1 MTISVGTRHGP
12 YEIVAPIGAGGMGE
26 VYRARDTRIGR
37 DVAFKVLPPAF
48 ALDGDRLR
56 RFELEARAAGT
67 LNHPNLVTVYDLG
80 TDNGTPYVAMELLEG
95 ETLREKMELN
105 GSAVRLPIRKAI
117 DYSVQIA
124 NGLAAA
130 HEKGIVHRDLK
141 PENIFITKDGRAKI
155 LDFGL
160 AKLKLGTD
168 EGKTD
173 ALTAQRDTSPGTI
186 VGTAGYMSPEQVRGQ
201 QVDHRSD
208 IFSFGAILYEMLS
221 GRRAFKGDSS
231 VETMNAI
238 LKEDPPDLSAAD
250 GSIPPVIDL
259 VVRHC
264 LEKNREERFQ
274 SARDL
279 AFDLERI
286 SSVSGSSPALTVS
299 KTRGRRIAP
308 AIIAVIAVIAIAVA
322 WRAGYRVTTAVRA
335 ASSARTFKLLTNQ
348 VGVQDFP
355 SFAPDGKTFVYV
367 SKASGKAD
375 IYFKRVDGRNAI
387 NLTKD
392 SHSDDTQ
399 PAFSPDGSEIAFR
412 SERDGGGIFIMGATG
427 ESVRR
432 LTDFGFNPTWSPD
445 GSQIAVSTES
455 TALQPQSRPGSALID
470 VIDVRT
476 GAKRE
481 VVDLAHDGVQP
492 NWSPHGDRIA
502 YWSIIGGGG
511 QRDLFTVDP
520 HAANPRQTIVRV
532 TNDPALDWNP
542 VWSPDG
548 KYLYFGSDRDG
559 TMNLWRLP
567 MNEHSGKS
575 LGPPESALLPTRFA
589 AHFSF
594 ARNTGALAYGNV
606 NVSDSIWRVPFD
618 PVSLRVTGEP
628 TAIIGGVTLLLR
640 FEGGNPIS
648 RDGEWITFSNIGGQE
663 DLFLARTDGSEIRQ
677 LTNDPEKDRGPS
689 WSLDGKRL
697 YFYSQRP
704 DRYEVWSIGVD
715 GSGLRQVSHTTGE
728 SFLWPRMMPD
738 GHTLCVFNVR
748 DTYLMPLNPDG
759 TATRVEPLP
768 PMPNPGDHFTSPSLS
783 PDGKRFVGSAGFV
796 MFGSTPGLWIYSL
809 DSKRYEQL
817 INRGDYAQWLPDG
830 KRLLFRDGD
839 KLATIDFASKKVGPI
854 PLPRPITSFALAPD
868 GHALYFQERTSEADI
883 WMVTSK

>member
-1 MTISVGTRHGP
+1 MTLFSGTRLGP

-26 VYRARDTRIGR
+26 VWRARDTRIGR
-37 DVAFKVLPPAF
+37 EVAIKILPSAF

-67 LNHPNLVTVYDLG
+67 LNHPNLVTIYDLG
-80 TDNGTPYVAMELLEG
+80 ADDGAPFVAMELLEG

-105 GSAVRLPIRKAI
+105 GAAVRLPIRKAV

-160 AKLKLGTD
+160 AKLKQGTD
-168 EGKTD
+168 EGKTE
-173 ALTAQRDTSPGTI
+173 ARTAQRDTSPGTI

-238 LKEDPPDLSAAD
+238 LKEEPPDLGAVD
-250 GSIPPVIDL
+250 GSHPPAIDI

-286 SSVSGSSPALTVS
+286 SSVSGSSPAVAVS
-299 KTRGRRIAP
+299 RPYGRWIAP
-308 AIIAVIAVIAIAVA
+308 AIAAAIALIAIAAA
-322 WRAGYRVTTAVRA
+322 WRAGYRVTTAVKP
-335 ASSARTFKLLTNQ
+335 ASSARTFALLTNQ
-348 VGVQDFP
+348 AGIADFP
-355 SFAPDGKTFVYV
+355 SFAPEGKTFVYV
-367 SKASGKAD
+367 SKASGNAD
-375 IYFKRVDGRNAI
+375 IYSKRVDGRNAI

-392 SHSDDTQ
+392 SHADNTQ

-445 GSQIAVSTES
+445 GSEIAVSTES
-455 TALQPQSRPGSALID
+455 TALQPQARPGSAVID
-470 VIDVRT
+470 VIDART

-481 VVDLAHDGVQP
+481 IVDLAHDGVQP

-502 YWSIIGGGG
+502 YWSITGGGG

-520 HAANPRQTIVRV
+520 HAATPSQTIVRV

-559 TMNLWRLP
+559 TMNLWRIS
-567 MNEHSGKS
+567 MDEHSGKP

-594 ARNTGALAYGNV
+594 ARNTGALAYAGV
-606 NVSDSIWRVPFD
+606 DVSDSIWRVPFD
-618 PVSLRVTGEP
+618 PVSLQVTGEP
-628 TAIIGGVTLLLR
+628 TAIVGGAMLLLR
-640 FEGGNPIS
+640 FEGNPIS
-648 RDGEWITFSNIGGQE
+648 PDGKWIAFSNIGGQE

-677 LTNDPEKDRGPS
+677 ITNDPEKDRGPS
-689 WSLDGKRL
+689 WSLDGKRI

-704 DRYEVWSIGVD
+704 GRYEVWSIGVD
-715 GSGLRQVSHTTGE
+715 GSGLRQISHTTGQ
-728 SFLWPRMMPD
+728 SYWWPRMMPD
-738 GHTLCVFNVR
+738 GRTLCVINASG
-748 DTYLMPLNPDG
+748 TYLMPLNPDS
-759 TATRVEPLP
+759 TATRAEPLP
-768 PMPNPGDHFTSPSLS
+768 PMPNAGDHFNASSLS
-783 PDGKRFVGSAGFV
+783 PDGKLFAGSSGLPEFGSAAGI
-796 MFGSTPGLWIYSL
+796 WIYSL

-817 INRGDYAQWLPDG
+817 TDRGDYAQWLPDG
-830 KRLLFRDGD
+830 KRLLFHEGD
-839 KLATIDFASKKVGPI
+839 KLATIDLASKKVRPI
-854 PLPRPITSFALAPD
+854 PLPRPIISFAVAPD
-868 GHALYFQERTSEADI
+868 GRALYLKERTSKADI